1 MADGDTP
8 DAPLLAFY
16 RSEHVNQNCLATLMV
31 IVDVAAF
38 IKAAMPDKAPS
49 NPTPPARIMRIV

>member
-1 MADGDTP
+1 
-8 DAPLLAFY
+8 
-16 RSEHVNQNCLATLMV
+16 VNQNWLATLMV

-49 NPTPPARIMRIV
+49 NPTSPARIMRIV